1 MRFCI
6 LTLVLI
12 GILSALVGCSGEPV
26 FEAPS
31 TSQFRHTQEIVESAA
46 LSNDGQL
53 SVVSEQGKVCV
64 WDNKISKTLFSCI
77 SGDDAKHI
85 ELLGF
90 SDDKTKFYISNRMSV
105 HLFSVAN
112 GQLLGSWSTGKNIA
126 RDIAISANGQLIV
139 VGYRSGEADVINS
152 LTKQNTLFQVHRL
165 DINSVAL
172 SADGQTALSGSS
184 DKFSY
189 LWSTK
194 DGTILKEF
202 KLATRVNHV
211 SINENA
217 SLGFAIDSVDDRIF
231 LDLNTGIKKAELN
244 IFTNFIEFNHSR
256 FVNDDKWFL
265 TGSPKSTIQ
274 LWRVK
279 DGTLLAEYKATQQ
292 RIRGSV
298 LAVAYDKEN
307 KTIVSESSDGVLE
320 FWPYQPK

>member
-64 WDNKISKTLFSCI
+64 WDNKISKILFSCI

-105 HLFSVAN
+105 HLFSVVN

-152 LTKQNTLFQVHRL
+152 LT
-165 DINSVAL
+165 
-172 SADGQTALSGSS
+172 ADGQTALSGSS

-279 DGTLLAEYKATQQ
+279 DGTLLAEYKATQL

-320 FWPYQPK
+320 VWPYQPK